1 MESLKEWA
9 VIVSALE
16 NGDQTIILRKGG
28 ILDVESGFRIESKKF
43 LLYPTQEHQEHSHIK
58 PQFFK
63 YLEDVKSNPTK
74 EGFNRITSYAEVL
87 EETNVSSDEII
98 KKLSAYHILSE
109 SYIKE
114 RRDWQPEKPMR
125 IAFLKIYKIPPFNT
139 PIKSEYQGCK
149 SWININAEIP
159 VGEAVLSD
167 LEIKSKLDEFKEIIK

>member
-16 NGDQTIILRKGG
+16 SGDQTIILRKGG

-43 LLYPTQEHQEHSHIK
+43 LLYPTQEHQERSHIK
-58 PQFFK
+58 PRFFK

-109 SYIKE
+109 SYIRE
-114 RRDWQPEKPMR
+114 RRNWQPEKPMR
-125 IAFLKIYKIPPFNT
+125 IAFLKICKIPPFNT
-139 PIKSEYQGCK
+139 PVKSEYQGCK

>member
-9 VIVSALE
+9 AIVSALE

-43 LLYPTQEHQEHSHIK
+43 LLYPTQEHQEHNHIK
-58 PQFFK
+58 PQFYK
-63 YLEDVKSNPTK
+63 YLDVKSNLKK
-74 EGFNRITSYAEVL
+74 EGFNRIMSYAEVL
-87 EETNVSSDEII
+87 GEANISSEDII
-98 KKLSAYHILSE
+98 KKLSAYHILSD

-114 RRDWQPEKPMR
+114 RRNWQPEKPMK

-167 LEIKSKLDEFKEIIK
+167 LEIKSKLDEFKEMIK